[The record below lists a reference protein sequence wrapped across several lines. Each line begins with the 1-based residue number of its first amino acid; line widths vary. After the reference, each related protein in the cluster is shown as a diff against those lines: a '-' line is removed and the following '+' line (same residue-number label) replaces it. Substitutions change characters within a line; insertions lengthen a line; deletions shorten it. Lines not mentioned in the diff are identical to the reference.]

1 MFAPANS
8 LAVGRPCGSAET
20 APATYNRLATDVVPT
35 SRHVES
41 PLSGEAQ
48 DAKKAC
54 PPRPGITT
62 LDDFVRLVALSR
74 VPPAQKHS
82 AQQDPCYGGGVTGTG
97 DVEGPASS
105 TDNALAR
112 YDGTTGKVIQNSS
125 ATLTDTGVLNT
136 AQFIGRD
143 DGSTLTHGF
152 NGAVYPDSNRCGMA
166 FDAESGQGP
175 ALVATDGN
183 AKLRITNDGVVLS
196 HPLPITGGGTGA
208 NDAASARTNL
218 GLGSLATKS
227 TVNNDDWSGTDLA
240 VTNGGTGASSA
251 GDARTNLGLGS
262 LATKSTVN
270 NDDWSGTDL
279 AVTNGGT
286 GASTAGDARTNLG
299 LGSLATKSTVNNDD
313 WSGTDLA
320 ITNGG
325 TGASSA
331 DAAVQN
337 LTNGATSRT
346 PVLTDEIPF
355 NDVGTGGGKTTPQAL
370 WDLGTSLTAKSTP
383 ADTDTFPLNDP
394 TAKKVTL
401 ANLRTAIG
409 VGPAVL
415 VALQSS
421 TLTLSTTM
429 TDTSLSVSLEAGA
442 WYAVEAE
449 LRLSANNTVAI
460 QCDWDGGTATL
471 TGISYNGYRRT
482 TTVDAIAQ
490 TTSRSTDVTLLD
502 TAVTT
507 AGVHLF
513 GYVQVNAA
521 GTFILRMRR
530 ASASGTH
537 QLVAGSWV
545 KFTKLS

>member
-1 MFAPANS
+1 M
-8 LAVGRPCGSAET
+8 L
-20 APATYNRLATDVVPT
+20 
-35 SRHVES
+35 
-41 PLSGEAQ
+41 
-48 DAKKAC
+48 
-54 PPRPGITT
+54 
-62 LDDFVRLVALSR
+62 
-74 VPPAQKHS
+74 
-82 AQQDPCYGGGVTGTG
+82 GGGVVGSG
-97 DVEGPASS
+97 DLSGPNGA
-105 TDNALAR
+105 TDHAVAR
-112 YDGTTGKVIQNSS
+112 FDGNSGKVIQNSALLVS
-125 ATLTDTGVLNT
+125 DVAGDAMTIKSVDAATPVSMQVTPGIPVAGNV
-136 AQFIGRD
+136 
-143 DGSTLTHGF
+143 
-152 NGAVYPDSNRCGMA
+152 NGAVLTLAGGNGAGTGNGGNIIIEAGNGSLEGIISLGKTHARAINIGK
-166 FDAESGQGP
+166 SGIDTTIHGGFVLNDDQIQ
-175 ALVATDGN
+175 
-183 AKLRITNDGVVLS
+183 ITE
-196 HPLPITGGGTGA
+196 GGTGA
-208 NDAASARTNL
+208 NNAASARTNL

-240 VTNGGTGASSA
+240 IA
-251 GDARTNLGLGS
+251 
-262 LATKSTVN
+262 
-270 NDDWSGTDL
+270 
-279 AVTNGGT
+279 
-286 GASTAGDARTNLG
+286 
-299 LGSLATKSTVNNDD
+299 
-313 WSGTDLA
+313 
-320 ITNGG
+320 NGG

-355 NDVGTGGGKTTPQAL
+355 NDVGTNGGKTTPQAI
-370 WDLGTSLTAKSTP
+370 WDLGTSLTAKTTP

-409 VGPAVL
+409 VGPAVV

-421 TLTLSTTM
+421 TQTLSTTM

-545 KFTKLS
+545 KFTKIS